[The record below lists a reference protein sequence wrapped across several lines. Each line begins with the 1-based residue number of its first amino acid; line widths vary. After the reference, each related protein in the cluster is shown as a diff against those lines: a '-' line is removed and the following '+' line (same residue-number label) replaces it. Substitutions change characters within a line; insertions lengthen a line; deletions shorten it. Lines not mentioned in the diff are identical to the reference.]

1 MADTTKPVVETLTV
15 FPGSVTAGDSF
26 TIFYTVSESGGSGLK
41 QVELWRAPDTG
52 TGPGNWA
59 QLQTK
64 QASGKSGSGS
74 FVDSPSSVG
83 AYWYGIHAVDNASNW
98 APEDTPSKVTVH
110 PAGDTTKPTVD
121 DFRVFPEVVA
131 AGGSFTIFYTVSD
144 SGSSGLKQVEL
155 WRAPDTGAGPS
166 NWAQLQTNL
175 ASGNSGSGSFRDS
188 PSSVGTFWYG
198 IHAVDND
205 DNLAQENIP
214 IQVIVEPA
222 ADTTKPVVDDF
233 TVSPESVATDGSFT
247 IFYTVSES
255 GGSGLKQVEL
265 WRAPDT
271 GAGPGN
277 WAQLQT
283 KQASGNNGSGSF
295 ADSPSSVGAYWYGI
309 HAVDNADNWAA
320 EEVPL
325 LVHVGPA
332 SSQSSKPIFQLPFQ
346 CGESWYAYTY
356 TGHMPSENS
365 LDINARA
372 PYTKED
378 HGLGEP
384 VLASA
389 NGTVTVAS
397 QTGWNDGYG
406 TWIEIE
412 HNDGWRTRYA
422 HLIENSV
429 KFVEG
434 SRVVIGQ
441 EIGTLG
447 KTGNTTAPHLHYEQ
461 RLYEQRLN
469 GVSQTIEFGGK
480 PVDYVYFDDLQG
492 GPKTKLT
499 SMNCEPAQSLATK
512 DATVIPTPVD
522 VFTPSPGEKDEL
534 TWQQVLENI
543 PEQATFPTQ
552 APDQTGNSN
561 GCSPPAPGTASV
573 DGGLILVTFL
583 ALGMMLS
590 GLRHKRRH

>member
-1 MADTTKPVVETLTV
+1 
-15 FPGSVTAGDSF
+15 
-26 TIFYTVSESGGSGLK
+26 
-41 QVELWRAPDTG
+41 
-52 TGPGNWA
+52 
-59 QLQTK
+59 
-64 QASGKSGSGS
+64 
-74 FVDSPSSVG
+74 
-83 AYWYGIHAVDNASNW
+83 
-98 APEDTPSKVTVH
+98 
-110 PAGDTTKPTVD
+110 
-121 DFRVFPEVVA
+121 
-131 AGGSFTIFYTVSD
+131 
-144 SGSSGLKQVEL
+144 
-155 WRAPDTGAGPS
+155 
-166 NWAQLQTNL
+166 
-175 ASGNSGSGSFRDS
+175 
-188 PSSVGTFWYG
+188 
-198 IHAVDND
+198 
-205 DNLAQENIP
+205 
-214 IQVIVEPA
+214 
-222 ADTTKPVVDDF
+222 
-233 TVSPESVATDGSFT
+233 
-247 IFYTVSES
+247 
-255 GGSGLKQVEL
+255 
-265 WRAPDT
+265 
-271 GAGPGN
+271 
-277 WAQLQT
+277 
-283 KQASGNNGSGSF
+283 
-295 ADSPSSVGAYWYGI
+295 
-309 HAVDNADNWAA
+309 
-320 EEVPL
+320 
-325 LVHVGPA
+325 
-332 SSQSSKPIFQLPFQ
+332 
-346 CGESWYAYTY
+346 
-356 TGHMPSENS
+356 MPSENS